1 MKTIKLYEL
10 KKLQTEFPSKK
21 ITSSRDAYDFIK
33 QFYGDDIT
41 IFESS
46 FILLLNQAN
55 ITIGYAKISQGGISS
70 TVIDVRIIAKYAV
83 ESLATGVILAHNH
96 PSGNSNPSEADKA
109 ITEKVKKALSIID
122 ITLLDHL
129 VITDDD
135 YYSFADNTIF

>member
-129 VITDDD
+129 VITDGD